1 MDKLISGSDTHKM
14 LSLLLENYKNML
26 KSMHQNTNER
36 ARIKKMIE
44 ELEFIEQLQNVK
56 KLVAVSSKNHPN
68 MHVLKYLDIL
78 IVH

>member
-14 LSLLLENYKNML
+14 LSLLLENYRMML

-44 ELEFIEQLQNVK
+44 ELEVSLVNTDVYIEDFK
-56 KLVAVSSKNHPN
+56 
-68 MHVLKYLDIL
+68 
-78 IVH
+78 